1 MQLQLQ
7 LQQQLQ
13 LHATAT
19 AIATATGEAV
29 AVVVVLPFSLISLI
43 LLKKI
48 YKKGFNRITTHT
60 KSEKLSTYGVSRPI

>member
-29 AVVVVLPFSLISLI
+29 AVAGVVVLPFSLISLI

-60 KSEKLSTYGVSRPI
+60 KSEKLST